1 MHCSHLIDRASEI
14 APVMSSA
21 PSDEDIEYI
30 TGLSE
35 EEGRRLENVY
45 GVDSDEPTG
54 ASFDERLHGLSDGD
68 SGEFGYAVG
77 DYSADGGADD
87 FGPWD
92 DDSQDGEAVAW
103 DDDGGVF

>member
-1 MHCSHLIDRASEI
+1 
-14 APVMSSA
+14 MSSA

-45 GVDSDEPTG
+45 GVASDEPTG

-92 DDSQDGEAVAW
+92 DELDGGAVAW

>member
-1 MHCSHLIDRASEI
+1 
-14 APVMSSA
+14 MSSA

-30 TGLSE
+30 NSLSE

-68 SGEFGYAVG
+68 SGDFGYAAGDYGDYVPVG
-77 DYSADGGADD
+77 DVDD
-87 FGPWD
+87 FDPWD
-92 DDSQDGEAVAW
+92 DGSQSGDSMAW
-103 DDDGGVF
+103 DDGGVF